1 MDRQRRSRAEAWWHW
16 RGFLA
21 FGLVLAAAA
30 LFVAI
35 RRDLLAALL
44 MLLVLSGAGLA
55 TCPFWISGIC
65 LLRRWRQKRRVR
77 HLIFALLASAPA
89 LVLVPALAYMAAHL
103 TAQDGLLAG
112 QDRYVV
118 LIVVD
123 GGSFERAVEL
133 FEQAARDDEQYR
145 EEINRAFPNISQL
158 FLREGAYTLN
168 GVTIWPSSSVPAN
181 TSIVTGAYPRKTD
194 IVGQRYYERSLR
206 HHMSFIGLG
215 ITAHNNELST
225 DVRTIY
231 EYFPEARSVA
241 VIQICNRG
249 CSLYVPGQPD
259 DEYAERAWEWIVL
272 CLNGLA
278 QRTGVP
284 GVPRLTV
291 ITFGHIDHMSHT
303 TYLDSPEAVEAYINV
318 DKLIGRM
325 TAFLSS
331 RGLLDKT
338 IIVLT
343 SDHGIAPVTNHLT
356 IDRVLEDL
364 RFDTF
369 QSFKYLVKTE
379 WGMFESNFWNGGRR
393 DFDKRYNCVAL
404 WGGNSDALL
413 YFKGQ
418 ERDAQGAVVRSSW
431 DIIPTQESLE
441 NYHCGGEDINIVE
454 RLLQHSPGIRFVIT
468 HPAPNQ
474 YLIRTLEGAS
484 RITEQPLTEVDAAY
498 RYDVLWGEDPLEYA
512 HEPTLEP
519 YVSTGR
525 WLTDREWLDLTCT
538 MHYPD
543 AIHRLANSFGS
554 PRSADLHLVAAD
566 GWDFTPA
573 GLSRKV
579 LTGSHGGLD
588 RKQSMVPIMFWGRG
602 VKRAELM
609 TGRTV
614 DILPTILELLD
625 VPYDPAAVSGRPLDV
640 LEPDRAEPSRPSFA
654 D

>member
-1 MDRQRRSRAEAWWHW
+1 MSRQRGSRAQAWWHW
-16 RGFLA
+16 RGFIA
-21 FGLVLAAAA
+21 FGLVLLGAA
-30 LFVAI
+30 LFVVA

-44 MLLVLSGAGLA
+44 MLLVLSGTGLA
-55 TCPFWISGIC
+55 TCPFWISGIW
-65 LLRRWRQKRRVR
+65 LSRRWREKRRARYLV
-77 HLIFALLASAPA
+77 LAPLVSAPA
-89 LVLVPALAYMAAHL
+89 LILIPVLAYLAAHL
-103 TAQDGLLAG
+103 TARNGLLAG

-123 GGSFERAVEL
+123 GGSFERALEL
-133 FEQAARDDEQYR
+133 FEEAARDDERYR
-145 EEINRAFPNISQL
+145 EEINRAFPNISKL
-158 FLREGAYTLN
+158 FLGEGAYTLN
-168 GVTIWPSSSVPAN
+168 GVTIWPASSVPAN
-181 TSIVTGAYPRKTD
+181 TSIITGAYPRKSD

-206 HHMSFIGLG
+206 HHMSYIGPG
-215 ITAHNNELST
+215 ITALNNELST
-225 DVRTIY
+225 SVKTIY

-241 VIQICNRG
+241 IVQICNRG

-259 DEYAERAWEWIVL
+259 DDYAERAWEWAVM
-272 CLNGLA
+272 CLNGLG

-284 GVPRLTV
+284 GIPRLTV
-291 ITFGHIDHMSHT
+291 ITFAHIDNISHT
-303 TYLDSPEAVEAYINV
+303 TYLDSPKAVEAYINV
-318 DKLIGRM
+318 DRLIGRM
-325 TAFLSS
+325 TAFLAS
-331 RGLLDKT
+331 RDLLDKT
-338 IIVLT
+338 TIVLT

-369 QSFKYLVKTE
+369 QSLKYLVKTD
-379 WGMFESNFWNGGRR
+379 WGMFESNFWKGGRR

-418 ERDAQGAVVRSSW
+418 HRDAQGAVVRSSW
-431 DIIPTQESLE
+431 DILPTQESLE
-441 NYHCGGEDINIVE
+441 NYHCGGEDINVIE

-468 HPAPNQ
+468 HPAPNE
-474 YLIRTLEGAS
+474 YLVYTLEGVS
-484 RITEQPLTEVDAAY
+484 RIAERPLNQIDAAY

-512 HEPTLEP
+512 DAPTLKP
-519 YVSTGR
+519 YVNTGL

-538 MHYPD
+538 LHYPD
-543 AIHRLANSFGS
+543 ALHRLANSFGS

-573 GLSRKV
+573 GVSRKV

-602 VKRAELM
+602 IKRAELL

-625 VPYDPAAVSGRPLDV
+625 VQYDPAAVSGRPLDV
-640 LEPDRAEPSRPSFA
+640 LE
-654 D
+654 

>member
-1 MDRQRRSRAEAWWHW
+1 MSRQGDSRAQAWWHW
-16 RGFLA
+16 RGFIA
-21 FGLVLAAAA
+21 FGLVLLGAA
-30 LFVAI
+30 LFVVA

-44 MLLVLSGAGLA
+44 MLLVLSGTGLA
-55 TCPFWISGIC
+55 TCPFWISGIW
-65 LLRRWRQKRRVR
+65 LLRRWWQKRRAR
-77 HLIFALLASAPA
+77 HLLLAPVVSAPA
-89 LVLVPALAYMAAHL
+89 LLLIPVLVYLAAHL
-103 TAQDGLLAG
+103 TARDGLLAG

-123 GGSFERAVEL
+123 GGSFERALEL
-133 FEQAARDDEQYR
+133 FDEAARDDERYR
-145 EEINRAFPNISQL
+145 EEINRAFPNISKL
-158 FLREGAYTLN
+158 FLGEGAYTLN
-168 GVTIWPSSSVPAN
+168 GVTIWPASSVPAN
-181 TSIVTGAYPRKTD
+181 TSIITGAYPRKNG

-206 HHMSFIGLG
+206 HHMSYIGLG

-225 DVRTIY
+225 SVKTIY

-241 VIQICNRG
+241 IVQVCNRG

-259 DEYAERAWEWIVL
+259 DDYAERAWEWVVM
-272 CLNGLA
+272 CLNGLGR
-278 QRTGVP
+278 RTGVP
-284 GVPRLTV
+284 GIPRLTV
-291 ITFGHIDHMSHT
+291 ITFAHIDHISHT
-303 TYLDSPEAVEAYINV
+303 TYLDSPEAVEAYTNI
-318 DKLIGRM
+318 DRLIGRM
-325 TAFLSS
+325 TAFLGS
-331 RGLLDKT
+331 RDLLGKT
-338 IIVLT
+338 TIVLT

-369 QSFKYLVKTE
+369 QSLKYLVKTE
-379 WGMFESNFWNGGRR
+379 WGMFESNFWKGGRR

-418 ERDAQGAVVRSSW
+418 LRDAQGALVQSSW
-431 DIIPTQESLE
+431 DILPTKDCLE

-468 HPAPNQ
+468 HPAPNECVVH
-474 YLIRTLEGAS
+474 TLEGAS
-484 RITEQPLTEVDAAY
+484 RITERPLNEIDAAY

-512 HEPTLEP
+512 DAPTLRP
-519 YVSTGR
+519 YVNTGR

-543 AIHRLANSFGS
+543 ALHRLANSFGS

-573 GLSRKV
+573 GVSRKV
-579 LTGSHGGLD
+579 LTGTHGGLD
-588 RKQSMVPIMFWGRG
+588 RKQSVVPIMFWGRG
-602 VKRAELM
+602 IKRAELL

-614 DILPTILELLD
+614 DILPTVLELLD
-625 VPYDPAAVSGRPLDV
+625 VEYDPAAVSGRPLDV
-640 LEPDRAEPSRPSFA
+640 LE
-654 D
+654 